1 MIGNKMKLVN
11 NIKET
16 LRKRRNMNDTIKEL
30 NSLTDHELNDIGI
43 HRGQINSIARGI
55 IDFHRAVRDNK

>member
-1 MIGNKMKLVN
+1 MNLVN

-16 LRKRRNMNDTIKEL
+16 LRKRKNMNDTIHQL
-30 NSLTDHELNDIGI
+30 NKLTDAELRDIGI
-43 HRGQINSIARGI
+43 TRSQINSIARGV